1 VKFISWALRHARR
14 FPTSVRSAQ
23 NSPPLAFGA
32 ASQADGHKR
41 KLAQTQV
48 AQTIV
53 RTRPSDGRLLP
64 PRRKAYQSKELESP
78 PDENSAASQIESG
91 KAASGKMMVSDGKK
105 IKANLAPK
113 TESPPEKK
121 TESPPEKK
129 TESPP
134 QKKGTS
140 ADPPKAESG
149 DSAAA
154 SSYSRGEGQKPVS
167 KAYKDNWN
175 AIFAKKKKR

>member
-1 VKFISWALRHARR
+1 M
-14 FPTSVRSAQ
+14 
-23 NSPPLAFGA
+23 
-32 ASQADGHKR
+32 
-41 KLAQTQV
+41 
-48 AQTIV
+48 IV
-53 RTRPSDGRLLP
+53 RTRASDGRLLP
-64 PRRKAYQSKELESP
+64 PRRQAYQSKQFKPP

-91 KAASGKMMVSDGKK
+91 KAASGKMMASDGKK

-121 TESPPEKK
+121 TESPPEN
-129 TESPP
+129 
-134 QKKGTS
+134 KGTP

-149 DSAAA
+149 DTAAA

-167 KAYKDNWN
+167 KAYRDNWN

>member
-1 VKFISWALRHARR
+1 VKFISLALRHARR
-14 FPTSVRSAQ
+14 SDQHLIGAKFA
-23 NSPPLAFGA
+23 PLTLAP
-32 ASQADGHKR
+32 HR
-41 KLAQTQV
+41 KLMGAN
-48 AQTIV
+48 ASGRKRSSERV
-53 RTRPSDGRLLP
+53 RTR
-64 PRRKAYQSKELESP
+64 LESP
-78 PDENSAASQIESG
+78 PDENSAARQIESG

>member
-1 VKFISWALRHARR
+1 VKFISWVLGRTRR
-14 FPTSVRSAQ
+14 SDQCSIGAKFA
-23 NSPPLAFGA
+23 PLAFA
-32 ASQADGHKR
+32 PHR
-41 KLAQTQV
+41 KLMAQM
-48 AQTIV
+48 IV

-64 PRRKAYQSKELESP
+64 PCRKAYQSKEFKSP
-78 PDENSAASQIESG
+78 PDEDSAASQIESG
-91 KAASGKMMVSDGKK
+91 KAASGKMMASDGKK
-105 IKANLAPK
+105 IKANLTPKTESPPEKKK

-121 TESPPEKK
+121 TESPPEN
-129 TESPP
+129 
-134 QKKGTS
+134 KGTS

-149 DSAAA
+149 DTAAA